1 MRIRPLLADRDALM
15 LQLIETA
22 LARDVTWASIAR
34 TLRLTD
40 KRKAKRVYA
49 AIKRRVEMRG

>member
-1 MRIRPLLADRDALM
+1 M

-34 TLRLTD
+34 TLRLND
-40 KRKAKRVYA
+40 KCEAKRAYRALQRKVRA
-49 AIKRRVEMRG
+49 RT